1 MSKEESI
8 RSVICG
14 NLNRLLRQRKMTQKE
29 LSEYMGVSA
38 STVNDWVRG
47 KKIPR
52 MDKVDKLC
60 SIFGVSREEI
70 LYDHSSRTNPVA
82 TPAPPAPQKSSG
94 LPELNAR
101 DERDI
106 QKRLKSM
113 LDDLDPNAGLAYY
126 NGQEPMDDETRDL
139 IRAALENSLR
149 VAKQIAKAKYT
160 PKKYRKTDDTAAR
173 IGKKILDASPSA
185 QMAVSQ
191 IIDEDKGDDLTD
203 KK

>member
-14 NLNRLLRQRKMTQKE
+14 NLNRLLHQRKMTQKE

-70 LYDHSSRTNPVA
+70 LYDHSSRTNPA
-82 TPAPPAPQKSSG
+82 AAPAPPAPQKSGG